1 MTTKH
6 RRNSALAGILAAL
19 AAAAPCVWAYEIGH
33 TTLDFSDPARG
44 NRAVPTEVYYPAD
57 VPGEDVPVA
66 TPPAGGFQV
75 IAFGHGFV
83 ISVDDYDFI
92 WEGLVPAGYLVALPR
107 TETGLQ
113 PSHLDLGLD
122 LAFACRS
129 LQFEGADPLSPFYAA
144 VSATCAVG
152 GHSMGGGASFL
163 AAASDPSVTALFNLA
178 AAETNPSAIGSAG
191 QIAAPALLFA
201 GSHDCV
207 TPPAQHQQPMYAAL
221 ASDCRTYAELIG
233 ASHCQFAEY
242 NFLCGLGESGCPSP
256 TISRAQQHELTLALL
271 LPWLDHFLKGDLQA
285 WINFQALL
293 FGHTGI
299 TYMQDCAASA
309 VGELTG
315 AAPPAMRAQGPRLE
329 LTAAG
334 IGSSPVAF
342 ALLMPASAE
351 VSLTIYDVAGRPVR
365 ALAHQRLDA
374 GRHEFA
380 WDGTGDNGWRAA
392 TGCYYCRLDSHPT
405 TAALHVLILR

>member
-1 MTTKH
+1 VTTK
-6 RRNSALAGILAAL
+6 RRTNIVLAGILAAL

-33 TTLDFSDPARG
+33 TTLEFSDPARG

-66 TPPAGGFQV
+66 TPPVGGFQV
-75 IAFGHGFV
+75 VAFGHGFL
-83 ISVDDYDFI
+83 ISVDDYDFV

-107 TETGLQ
+107 TETGIQ

-122 LAFACRS
+122 LAFALRS
-129 LQFEGADPLSPFYAA
+129 LQSEGADPQSPFYAA
-144 VSATCAVG
+144 VSAACAVG

-163 AAASDPSVTALFNLA
+163 AAASDPFVTALFNFA
-178 AAETNPSAIGSAG
+178 AAETSPSAIEAAG

-242 NFLCGLGESGCPSP
+242 NFLCALGESGCPPP
-256 TISRAQQHELTLALL
+256 TISRTQQHELTLALL
-271 LPWLDHFLKGDLQA
+271 RPWLDHFLKGDLQA
-285 WINFQALL
+285 WNDFQALL
-293 FGHTGI
+293 FGHAGI
-299 TYMQDCAASA
+299 TCLQDCAASA
-309 VGELTG
+309 VGERAD
-315 AAPPAMRAQGPRLE
+315 AAASEMRAQGPRLE
-329 LTAAG
+329 LTAGG
-334 IGSSPVAF
+334 IGSAGVTV
-342 ALLMPASAE
+342 ALLMPAPAE

-365 ALAHQRLDA
+365 ALAHQRLGA
-374 GRHEFA
+374 GRHELA
-380 WDGTGDNGWRAA
+380 WDGTADNGRRAA